1 MLNCYKEKA
10 FSMLDGMWVLV
21 YYSHKNDDII
31 ISRDRFGEKPLYYSL
46 ENQKFFF
53 SNSIKAIHKL
63 NKKKLYFNDN
73 KIRKFLSYP
82 DKIYGLDNQTFFR
95 GIYQFPTSSYLK
107 MNLKKLN

>member
-1 MLNCYKEKA
+1 M
-10 FSMLDGMWVLV
+10 GLV

-46 ENQKFFF
+46 ENQKFF

-73 KIRKFLSYP
+73 KIENFIMS
-82 DKIYGLDNQTFFR
+82 DKIYGLDNQTFENYISISNIF
-95 GIYQFPTSSYLK
+95 IPEDEFK
-107 MNLKKLN
+107 N